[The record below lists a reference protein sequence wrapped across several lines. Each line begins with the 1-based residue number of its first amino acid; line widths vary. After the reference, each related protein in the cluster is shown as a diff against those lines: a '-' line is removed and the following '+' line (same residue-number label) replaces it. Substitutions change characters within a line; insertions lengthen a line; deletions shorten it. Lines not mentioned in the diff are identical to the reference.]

1 MNNDELIEYFRN
13 ISADDFFALTDEDFK
28 KLGTSYEEAYEI
40 IKKNNIKILKFY
52 LENNQMEKLY
62 DFDESLF
69 TDDVLENSIDNLIE
83 QISDSEFYRR
93 VPWIALYSKKLL
105 NYYLQ
110 LGDMEVALQFDSS
123 LFTDEVL
130 KQYLDEITT
139 YIDKENCHNIKSLR
153 RSKSRVLFN
162 YYLEKDEIEH
172 ALCYATDEDVE
183 ANLEIFANYLSEAI
197 KEKYYQPPYIL
208 AHSNA
213 LKAYLLKTSRI
224 QEAINLA
231 VHSQSKFSDEVIEMY
246 LPNIVKFIEENKRIP
261 YGMESS
267 KKLLEY
273 FVENN
278 RVDLILELDE
288 GTIWTFVDKN
298 IEKIAEYI
306 EKNLKVP
313 YSLIRN
319 QKLFLRFC
327 KKGNYDIASQFKI
340 HSLDEELEAS
350 ELKGI
355 ADYVENIFYS
365 HASKQ
370 IPEIFSESK
379 RLFAYY
385 LEHDKLDIALNFKPF
400 YCTDDIIEKYL
411 NKLVEY
417 IKKTNTIPHAL
428 ADSKAILTNLLKNNE
443 IDLAIKF
450 GRIAFTED
458 IIANNVEK
466 LAECVEKLDEIP
478 IALCTSE
485 SLLSYL
491 LKHGKVDTAMKFNK
505 LAFTKKVLDENA
517 KTIADYLIQKGYNYA
532 YEKSYRLS
540 LDECGP
546 EFIYNKR
553 ILECILKEKKFAI
566 VQLFNQSIF
575 DAQLIND
582 YAKEFANYIM
592 ERNVTLRTFHPQRV
606 TIYELISKDKQIFD
620 ILLQHNRIDLV
631 LDFDSKFFT
640 DEIIDKY
647 KEQITEGLEKEYGYV
662 DQNGLPQGIKNN
674 KKLFNYFMQTNNS
687 LAGYFG
693 PEMYDEKYCKEHFK
707 EMLAFMKEYMF
718 GDDTKS
724 LRSSK
729 ALLELFLENDNVL
742 YALSFKADLFTEELI
757 NTYYNKIIAFIDNY
771 SKGLSFGDG
780 FGIGNSKEAL
790 KYFIKKGRIDLIT
803 KFSGK
808 TLTDDIIQENFDYI
822 AKSIES
828 EPNNIVPYNLRENR
842 VLLKEYIKTNRLNI
856 ILQFEPCAL
865 LTEYIYNHYE
875 DVKKYLLAKLD
886 AGVKLDDLRLNYE
899 LPEQLFKLFL
909 KNNDMDIVWKFPD
922 NMFSEYQISDC
933 VPVFANYI
941 MKTGS
946 VPSQIAKS
954 ESVLEYLLNE
964 NRIDLVFKFDE
975 KLLDLKFI
983 LENMARFNA
992 WLQNKEDFSI
1002 AKFEVEQKL
1011 NSLLYN
1017 IDEKLRRRFAS
1028 KYNVTIPYEFV
1039 KKLRIY
1045 PNYYNLLDKG
1055 REYSDLITKMI
1066 NVLGSD
1072 KFETYLIIYQVLYN
1086 LDHYH
1091 EFLYNLLLSDIF
1103 DSTPI
1108 GLTDE
1113 EVKKLISILV
1123 KDNIYNIKT
1132 LEDFKNYDKIAIKNH
1147 EQYMEQLDEKNYIE
1161 TVRSYL
1167 LNYKFGLSYYQARE
1181 LNRKYC
1187 YTVES
1192 IKESALPKEI
1202 KDFLISLNDI
1212 LTTND
1217 INKLKFMQMTTSKME
1232 NDYSAYIMLD
1242 YILRNSYAKLQEA
1255 QSKNNQTVSES
1266 ADIGKKLVEYF
1277 KQAPM
1282 EIKLKIK
1289 EDVQVNNL
1297 SPKEIYDKILSE
1309 AYQSKKI

>member
-40 IKKNNIKILKFY
+40 IKNNNIKILKFY
-52 LENNQMEKLY
+52 LENNQMKKVYE
-62 DFDESLF
+62 FDESLF

-93 VPWIALYSKKLL
+93 VPWIALKSKKLL

-123 LFTDEVL
+123 LFTDEVI

-153 RSKSRVLFN
+153 RSQSGVLFN

-197 KEKYYQPPYIL
+197 KEKYYQIPDIL
-208 AHSNA
+208 AYNDA
-213 LKAYLLKTSRI
+213 LKAYLLKTSRV
-224 QEAINLA
+224 QEAVKLA
-231 VHSQSKFSDEVIEMY
+231 SVDNQPGFSDEVIAMY
-246 LPNIVKFIEENKRIP
+246 LPNIVKFIEENKIIP
-261 YGMESS
+261 YVMKYSR
-267 KKLLEY
+267 KLFEY
-273 FVENN
+273 FVKNN

-288 GTIWTFVDKN
+288 GIIWPFIDKN
-298 IEKIAEYI
+298 IEQIAEYI
-306 EKNLKVP
+306 EKNQKVP
-313 YSLIRN
+313 YSLISN

-340 HSLDEELEAS
+340 HSLDKELEAS

-428 ADSKAILTNLLKNNE
+428 VYSKAILTNLLKNNE

-532 YEKSYRLS
+532 YEKSYSLS

-553 ILECILKEKKFAI
+553 ILECVLKEEKFAI
-566 VQLFNQSIF
+566 VQLFNQSLF

-582 YAKEFANYIM
+582 NAKEFANYIM

-631 LDFDSKFFT
+631 LDFDSKFFA

-647 KEQITEGLEKEYGYV
+647 KEQITECLEKEYGYV
-662 DQNGLPQGIKNN
+662 YQNGLPTGIKNN
-674 KKLFNYFMQTNNS
+674 KKLFNYFMQTNNR

-693 PEMYDEKYCKEHFK
+693 PEMYDEKYCKEHF
-707 EMLAFMKEYMF
+707 EEILAFIKEN
-718 GDDTKS
+718 GGENITKN
-724 LRSSK
+724 LRSSSV
-729 ALLELFLENDNVL
+729 LLELFLENDNML
-742 YALSFKADLFTEELI
+742 YALDFKGDLFTEELM

-771 SKGLSFGDG
+771 GKGLGS
-780 FGIGNSKEAL
+780 GIGNSKEAL
-790 KYFIKKGRIDLIT
+790 KCFIKRGRIDLIT
-803 KFSGK
+803 EFNGEI
-808 TLTDDIIQENFDYI
+808 LTEDIIQENFDYI
-822 AKSIES
+822 AKSIEN
-828 EPNNIVPYNLRENR
+828 EPNNLVPYNLRENR
-842 VLLKEYIKTNRLNI
+842 ILLKEYIKTNRLNI

-909 KNNDMDIVWKFPD
+909 KNNDMDIVLKFPD
-922 NMFSEYQISDC
+922 DMFSEYRISDC
-933 VPVFANYI
+933 VPAFANYI

-983 LENMARFNA
+983 LENMDRFNA

-1028 KYNVTIPYEFV
+1028 KYNVNIPYEFV

-1055 REYSDLITKMI
+1055 WEYSDLITKMI

-1086 LDHYH
+1086 LDHYY
-1091 EFLYNLLLSDIF
+1091 EFLDNLLLSDIF

-1113 EVKKLISILV
+1113 EAKKLISIFV

-1132 LEDFKNYDKIAIKNH
+1132 LEDFKNYDKIASKNH
-1147 EQYMEQLDEKNYIE
+1147 EQYMEQLAEKNHIE

-1232 NDYSAYIMLD
+1232 NDYSSYIMLD

-1255 QSKNNQTVSES
+1255 QTKNNQTVSES

-1309 AYQSKKI
+1309 AYKSKKI